1 MGGRVAEEL
10 VFKHVTTGA
19 GNDLEQATD
28 LARKMVCEWGMSD
41 TLGPVTFGQKNDTVF
56 LGRNLGAK
64 RDLSKRVAVE
74 IDLEVKQLV
83 TDNYDRARR
92 ILTEHM
98 ASLIALAEALLA
110 KEVLDAFDI
119 KHILVQPSAEPVPA

>member
-1 MGGRVAEEL
+1 
-10 VFKHVTTGA
+10 
-19 GNDLEQATD
+19 
-28 LARKMVCEWGMSD
+28 
-41 TLGPVTFGQKNDTVF
+41 
-56 LGRNLGAK
+56 
-64 RDLSKRVAVE
+64 
-74 IDLEVKQLV
+74 VKQLV

-119 KHILVQPSAEPVPA
+119 KHVLVQPSAGPVPA